1 MIGQLP
7 TQLEIGGE
15 LYAIRSDFRV
25 VLTIFS
31 AFNDERLNDHQKAYV
46 CLKCLFENPEKIPK
60 ERLSEAINKAYW
72 FLGGGGRQGLKD
84 TPDNIK
90 TFDWEQDEHILF
102 PAINK
107 VAGGEIRNS
116 EYMHWW
122 TLLGYFGEI
131 DDGLFSTVM
140 HIRHKRAK
148 GKKLDKWE
156 QEIYKQNKDIINLV
170 SPKDKKAIS
179 ETEEF
184 LKTIT

>member
-15 LYAIRSDFRV
+15 HYAIRSDFRV
-25 VLTIFS
+25 ALTIFS
-31 AFNDERLNDHQKAYV
+31 AFNDERLNERQKAYV

-60 ERLSEAINKAYW
+60 EHLSEAVEKAYL
-72 FLGGGGRQGLKD
+72 FLDGGGRQGLKSA
-84 TPDNIK
+84 PNKAK
-90 TFDWEQDEHILF
+90 TFDWEQDEPILF

-107 VAGGEIRNS
+107 VAGCEVRNC

-122 TLLGYFGEI
+122 TFLGYFGEI
-131 DDGLFSTVM
+131 GDGLFSTVM
-140 HIRHKRAK
+140 HIRHKRAS

-156 QEIYKQNKDIINLV
+156 QEIYKQNKDIINI
-170 SPKDKKAIS
+170 SSQKDREAVN

-184 LKTIT
+184 LKTLI